1 LSFDAKLVAAV
12 VTRPLMRWAR
22 WPGKMQGK
30 RTTMRTIL
38 DKVIIRRAKA
48 DEVTP
53 GGIIIPERAKKKPTE
68 GIVVAVGPGK
78 VMGSGVFVETTVK
91 VGDKVLLPNWNE
103 EVEIDGE
110 KLVVVPEEFILGVF
124 ERDGD

>member
-1 LSFDAKLVAAV
+1 MSEIRAI
-12 VTRPLMRWAR
+12 
-22 WPGKMQGK
+22 G
-30 RTTMRTIL
+30 

-78 VMGSGVFVETTVK
+78 VTASGGFAETTVK
-91 VGDKVLLPNWNE
+91 AGDKVLLPQWNE

-110 KLVVVPEEFILGVF
+110 KLVVVPEEFILAVF
-124 ERDGD
+124 EKEGE

>member
-1 LSFDAKLVAAV
+1 
-12 VTRPLMRWAR
+12 MRA
-22 WPGKMQGK
+22 
-30 RTTMRTIL
+30 IL

-78 VMGSGVFVETTVK
+78 LNASGAFVETTVK

-110 KLVVVPEEFILGVF
+110 KLVVVPEEFILAVF
-124 ERDGD
+124 EKEGD